1 MSERRACRVLGQY
14 RSTQRK
20 VPQTPDDEVALTAD
34 MIELARQYGRYGYR
48 RITKMLRTVGW
59 SVNKKRVERLWR
71 REGLKVP
78 TKQPK
83 RGRLWLNDG
92 SCIRLR
98 AERPDHV
105 WSYDFVA
112 DRTHNGKAYRMLC
125 IIDEFTREALAIRVA
140 RRHNSTD
147 VIEALCDLFIV
158 RGIPAHIRS
167 DNGPEFIAAALREW
181 IAAVGAKTAYI
192 EPGSPWENGYVESF
206 NGKLRDELLNGEI
219 FYTLAEAK
227 IVIEQWRRHYN
238 TVRPHSS
245 LGYKPPAPEVLSWP
259 ASPASLPG
267 ARPAKLNTGRATDAQ
282 LTF

>member
-48 RITKMLRTVGW
+48 RITKMLRTAGW

-98 AERPDHV
+98 AEGPNHV

-112 DRTHNGKAYRMLC
+112 DNILNGPFSGGRS
-125 IIDEFTREALAIRVA
+125 RA
-140 RRHNSTD
+140 RRLNFLGVWDSRRPQAD
-147 VIEALCDLFIV
+147 GL
-158 RGIPAHIRS
+158 S
-167 DNGPEFIAAALREW
+167 DTRL
-181 IAAVGAKTAYI
+181 
-192 EPGSPWENGYVESF
+192 
-206 NGKLRDELLNGEI
+206 
-219 FYTLAEAK
+219 
-227 IVIEQWRRHYN
+227 
-238 TVRPHSS
+238 
-245 LGYKPPAPEVLSWP
+245 
-259 ASPASLPG
+259 
-267 ARPAKLNTGRATDAQ
+267 
-282 LTF
+282 